1 MKGTARSVFSLLL
14 CTIAAG
20 PFIFCC
26 CFTIYRLVIRYEAR
40 EALEQKESITI
51 TIPTHELVWIE
62 KGKELM
68 IEGEMFDVG
77 EYKIH
82 GDSVM
87 LTGLYDKDETLII
100 KKLNQVTGNTTN
112 SGKETTLVIFK
123 WFSCFASAGYH
134 EAVSFSRNES
144 LYHTY
149 ILISD
154 KLSASFRVTDSPPP
168 WIYFS

>member
-1 MKGTARSVFSLLL
+1 M
-14 CTIAAG
+14 
-20 PFIFCC
+20 
-26 CFTIYRLVIRYEAR
+26 

-51 TIPTHELVWIE
+51 TIPLHELRWIE

-68 IEGEMFDVG
+68 VGGEMFDVRK
-77 EYKIH
+77 YKIY
-82 GDSVM
+82 GDTVM

-100 KKLNQVTGNTTN
+100 KKLNLVTGNTTN
-112 SGKETTLVIFK
+112 SDNETTLVIFK

-144 LYHTY
+144 LCYTY

-154 KLSASFRVTDSPPP
+154 KLSVSFRATDSPPP